1 MTGQARD
8 EMRSR
13 GLGRFLRQNAIGL
26 LALFVALSGTSYA
39 AITLPRNSV
48 GTTQLKQN
56 AVTGPKIK
64 KGAVTAAKINFTNF
78 PMVPAADFATEAA
91 TAGYATAA
99 GSAAPRGDAGGA
111 LSGAYPNPSLSMTYV
126 RGPIT
131 SIAAGG
137 FGTPVATC
145 PTGSTAI
152 AGGYFANVG
161 VVISSEVAGVNR
173 NSWSAFIRN
182 DSANAINVYADAIC
196 ASSVEI
202 H

>member
-91 TAGYATAA
+91 N
-99 GSAAPRGDAGGA
+99 
-111 LSGAYPNPSLSMTYV
+111 PNPSLSITYV